1 MGKLT
6 ITTPV
11 PGDLADV
18 YRAVAAFDPST
29 AALTDKATTK
39 YGELLRTVDNVYVF
53 RDDKQKGLEWRVS
66 FEPPNRRSMEAV
78 DPKWADRTDLLQEE
92 ADSTRWTI
100 TWHTKARGIIGL
112 LQRFVFETSG
122 KKRVLRDIVQP
133 VLAEFPG
140 QIGKG

>member
-6 ITTPV
+6 ITTQV
-11 PGDLADV
+11 SGNITDV

-29 AALTDKATTK
+29 LSLTDKASAK
-39 YGELLRTVDNVYVF
+39 YGELLRSIDNVYVF
-53 RDDKQKGLEWRVS
+53 RDDKQHELEWRVS
-66 FEPPNRRSMEAV
+66 FEPPNRRSMEAIN
-78 DPKWADRTDLLQEE
+78 PKWADRTDVLQEE
-92 ADSTRWTI
+92 AGSTRWTI
-100 TWHTKARGIIGL
+100 TWHTRARGMIGL

-140 QIGKG
+140 KAGKR